1 MVTGFT
7 ECFATKSSHHRRLT
21 VQGNAVQ
28 AYGADLRE
36 VAPGMQ
42 QADLPRR
49 AEITAYVV
57 RERCGTARQGD
68 LKGESPWALAWG
80 DESADQSSESAPP
93 AGETSFEEGDGAS
106 LPYLRDSRLPELRLR
121 LRLKNQAQRE
131 V

>member
-7 ECFATKSSHHRRLT
+7 ECFATKSSHHRRLA

-68 LKGESPWALAWG
+68 LKGESPSALARARNQRINPVNVRHLRARRPLRKEMERVCRTCATHG
-80 DESADQSSESAPP
+80 
-93 AGETSFEEGDGAS
+93 
-106 LPYLRDSRLPELRLR
+106 YLDCDC
-121 LRLKNQAQRE
+121 ACA
-131 V
+131 